1 MINTLRIFDEL
12 KETMEAKAAQKIA
25 EIIGMLYEDLQNTVT
40 KKEFNELKDIVG
52 ELAEA
57 QKRTEQRVNEL
68 AEAQKRTEQRVNE
81 LAEAQKRTEQR
92 INELAEAQKRT
103 EQRVN
108 ELAEAQKRTE
118 EELRK
123 LVQDHRE
130 TRRQLGGLAMVVGYT
145 LENEAYKAL
154 PRLLKEDYNISVKD
168 KLRRQYVKDN
178 QGKYIEVNIVG
189 KASKSGKEI
198 VIVGEGKSQL
208 SKNDIDRFRN
218 KKLNRLEGVFKEMF
232 PLLVTHMTTNPDV
245 EEYAKKKGITLYYSY
260 DF

>member
-57 QKRTEQRVNEL
+57 QKRTEQR
-68 AEAQKRTEQRVNE
+68 
-81 LAEAQKRTEQR
+81 
-92 INELAEAQKRT
+92 I
-103 EQRVN
+103 N

-189 KASKSGKEI
+189 KASKNGKEI

>member
-1 MINTLRIFDEL
+1 M
-12 KETMEAKAAQKIA
+12 
-25 EIIGMLYEDLQNTVT
+25 
-40 KKEFNELKDIVG
+40 
-52 ELAEA
+52 
-57 QKRTEQRVNEL
+57 
-68 AEAQKRTEQRVNE
+68 
-81 LAEAQKRTEQR
+81 
-92 INELAEAQKRT
+92 
-103 EQRVN
+103 
-108 ELAEAQKRTE
+108 
-118 EELRK
+118 RK

>member
-52 ELAEA
+52 
-57 QKRTEQRVNEL
+57 
-68 AEAQKRTEQRVNE
+68 
-81 LAEAQKRTEQR
+81 
-92 INELAEAQKRT
+92 ELAEAQKRT

>member
-68 AEAQKRTEQRVNE
+68 AEAQKRTEQR
-81 LAEAQKRTEQR
+81 
-92 INELAEAQKRT
+92 I
-103 EQRVN
+103 N